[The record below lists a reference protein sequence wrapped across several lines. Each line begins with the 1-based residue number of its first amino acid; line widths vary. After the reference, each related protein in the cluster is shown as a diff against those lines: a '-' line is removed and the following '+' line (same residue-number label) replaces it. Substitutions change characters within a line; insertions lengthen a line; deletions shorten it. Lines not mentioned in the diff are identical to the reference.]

1 MSAKIGAMFASVLL
15 RLLAVLLLVAANAFF
30 VAAEFSLVSIRDTR
44 LQQLLAAGRVGARTV
59 QKLHARLDE
68 VLNAVQFGITL
79 ASLALGWIGEPA
91 IARIIEGW
99 IGGGLA
105 ATVYSHAIAIA
116 IAFFLITTLHV
127 ILGEVVPKSVALQ
140 KAENVALAIAGPM
153 DVFMTLSSPFVAFMN
168 QSSRLVLKTLGV
180 RPAREGGVHSPEELK
195 LIVTAARRMGT
206 MPSYQEELILRSLEL
221 GEISVNEIM
230 VPRTQIVSLPDN
242 MLLRDALAS
251 VVEEQHSRVPV
262 YDATRGPENI
272 VGVLYSKDV
281 SRWARLRLVYNTG
294 EWAARLD
301 RMRVGDIAREMLVIP
316 ETKPVSDLLQEF
328 RRAKQHLAVVVDEF
342 GSTVGLVTVED
353 VLEQVVGEI
362 EDEFDVAPPQ
372 LAPGATTM
380 ELDGSVN
387 IRDME
392 TLYHVELPHDEGFET
407 LAGFIMAHL
416 QRVPNTGDSF
426 EFGGRRFTVVRM
438 QGHRIARVKI
448 EEEKQVASG

>member
-1 MSAKIGAMFASVLL
+1 MFASILL

-59 QKLHARLDE
+59 QKLHSRLDE

-79 ASLALGWIGEPA
+79 ASLALGWVGEPA
-91 IARIIEGW
+91 IAHIFEGW
-99 IGGGLA
+99 LGGGLRA
-105 ATVYSHAIAIA
+105 EVYAHALAITV
-116 IAFFLITTLHV
+116 AFLLITSLHV

-140 KAENVALAIAGPM
+140 KAESVALAIAGPM
-153 DVFMTLSSPFVAFMN
+153 DVFMTISRPLVGLMN
-168 QSSRLVLKTLGV
+168 EASRAVLKLLGV
-180 RPAREGGVHSPEELK
+180 RPAREGGAHSPEELK
-195 LIVTAARRMGT
+195 LIVTAARRKGS
-206 MPSYQEELILRSLEL
+206 MPTYQEDLILRSLEL
-221 GEISVNEIM
+221 ENITVNQIM
-230 VPRTQIVSLPDN
+230 VPRTQIFSLPDN
-242 MLLRDALAS
+242 MPLHDALAT

-262 YDATRGPENI
+262 YDASRGTENI
-272 VGVLYSKDV
+272 VGLLYSKDV
-281 SRWARLRLVYNTG
+281 SRWARLRLAYTSG

-301 RMRVGDIAREMLVIP
+301 RMRIRDIMREVVVIP
-316 ETKPVSDLLQEF
+316 ETKPVSDLLEEF
-328 RRAKQHLAVVVDEF
+328 KRSKRHLAVVVDEF

-392 TLYHVELPHDEGFET
+392 SHYHVALPHDAAFET
-407 LAGFIMAHL
+407 LAGFIMSQL
-416 QRVPNTGDSF
+416 QRVPATGDSF
-426 EFGGRRFTVVRM
+426 EYEGRRFTVVRM

-448 EEEKQVASG
+448 EEVTKPVATD

>member
-1 MSAKIGAMFASVLL
+1 MRSNLGSRSPV
-15 RLLAVLLLVAANAFF
+15 
-30 VAAEFSLVSIRDTR
+30 
-44 LQQLLAAGRVGARTV
+44 
-59 QKLHARLDE
+59 
-68 VLNAVQFGITL
+68 
-79 ASLALGWIGEPA
+79 LALGWVGEPA
-91 IARIIEGW
+91 IARIFQTWMGEGLS
-99 IGGGLA
+99 GK
-105 ATVYSHAIAIA
+105 VYAHSIAIA
-116 IAFFLITTLHV
+116 LSFFLITSLHV

-140 KAENVALAIAGPM
+140 KAENVALAIAAPM
-153 DVFMTLSSPFVAFMN
+153 DVFMTLSRPFVAFMN
-168 QSSRLVLKTLGV
+168 QSSRLVLKVLGV

-195 LIVTAARRMGT
+195 LIVTAARRTGT
-206 MPSYQEELILRSLEL
+206 MPLYQEELILRSLEL
-221 GEISVNEIM
+221 GNLSVNQIM

-242 MLLRDALAS
+242 MLLRDAVVS

-262 YDATRGPENI
+262 YDAARGPENL
-272 VGVLYSKDV
+272 VGILYSKDV
-281 SRWARLRLVYNTG
+281 SRWARLRLAYTSG

-301 RMRVGDIAREMLVIP
+301 RMKVGDIAREMLVIP
-316 ETKPVSDLLQEF
+316 ETKPVSDLLEEF
-328 RRAKQHLAVVVDEF
+328 KRAKQHLAVVVDEF

-353 VLEQVVGEI
+353 VIEQVVGEI

-392 TLYHVELPHDEGFET
+392 TLYHVPLPHDEGFET

-416 QRVPNTGDSF
+416 QRVPQTGDSF